1 MSKRVVITGMGV
13 LSPCGI
19 GLEKY
24 WDNLINGNSGISKIN
39 TFDVE
44 KFPSKI
50 AGLVNDFDPHDFIDK
65 KDARRMDRFIQFGV
79 AAAIMALE
87 DSSMKIE
94 SSNANQVGVIVGS
107 GIGGLYTLERQHEIL
122 LNKGPSRVSPFLVPM
137 MICDLAAGQIS
148 INLGAKG
155 PNSCVVTAC
164 SSASNSI
171 GEAYETILRGDAEAI
186 ITGGSEA
193 GVTPLGL
200 AGFCSMRAL
209 STRNDEPEKAS
220 RPFDRDRD
228 GFVIAEGA
236 GIIILEN
243 LESALAR
250 EAKIYAEIVGYGST
264 GDAYH
269 ITAPSPDGEGAA
281 RAIQM
286 ALDKSG
292 LNNIDIDYINA
303 HGTST
308 PFNDELETIAVK
320 KVFGEKAYQI
330 PISSTKSMTGH
341 LLGASGAIEFIA
353 TVLAMEKK
361 IIPPTINLDN
371 PDPKCDLDYVPNQSR
386 EKEVKTA
393 ITNSF
398 GFGGHNASLLIKKY
412 ED

>member
-1 MSKRVVITGMGV
+1 M
-13 LSPCGI
+13 
-19 GLEKY
+19 
-24 WDNLINGNSGISKIN
+24 
-39 TFDVE
+39 
-44 KFPSKI
+44 
-50 AGLVNDFDPHDFIDK
+50 
-65 KDARRMDRFIQFGV
+65 
-79 AAAIMALE
+79 
-87 DSSMKIE
+87 
-94 SSNANQVGVIVGS
+94 
-107 GIGGLYTLERQHEIL
+107 
-122 LNKGPSRVSPFLVPM
+122 NKGPSRVSPFLVPM